1 MNAQPLLINRVPTP
15 YPVIVAPVPSPKR
28 SESKRS
34 GAKRSGS
41 KRSDAKRSGAKRS
54 GAKRSHPKRSGA
66 KRSHTK
72 RSGAKRSHTKR
83 SGAKRSHTKRSGA
96 KRSGAK
102 RSGAKRSG
110 AKRSGSKRTHT
121 KRSGAKRSGAKRSG
135 AKRSHTKR
143 SHTKRS
149 GAKNIYSVEN
159 MMRYFYEMTVKNL
172 SNEHKA
178 SINIDKSKGMMYGTA
193 SRDELIKM
201 PWMYCVKPLWS
212 VAPGPYTFRINFEGG
227 KNGEKIKKT
236 LSIYNGTVNLF
247 PNSSVILNDILSK
260 CN

>member
-34 GAKRSGS
+34 GAKRSHP
-41 KRSDAKRSGAKRS
+41 KRSGAKRS

-72 RSGAKRSHTKR
+72 RSGAKRSHPKRSGAKQSHSKR
-83 SGAKRSHTKRSGA
+83 SGAKRSHTKRSHTKRSGSKRSHTKRSGAKQRHPKRSGA

-110 AKRSGSKRTHT
+110 A
-121 KRSGAKRSGAKRSG
+121 
-135 AKRSHTKR
+135 KR

-260 CN
+260 C

>member
-34 GAKRSGS
+34 GAKRSG
-41 KRSDAKRSGAKRS
+41 
-54 GAKRSHPKRSGA
+54 A

-96 KRSGAK
+96 KRS
-102 RSGAKRSG
+102 
-110 AKRSGSKRTHT
+110 HT
-121 KRSGAKRSGAKRSG
+121 KRS
-135 AKRSHTKR
+135 AKRSHTM
-143 SHTKRS
+143 RS

-260 CN
+260 C

>member
-34 GAKRSGS
+34 GAKRSG
-41 KRSDAKRSGAKRS
+41 
-54 GAKRSHPKRSGA
+54 AKRSHPKRSGA
-66 KRSHTK
+66 KQSHPK
-72 RSGAKRSHTKR
+72 RSGAKQSHP
-83 SGAKRSHTKRSGA
+83 
-96 KRSGAK
+96 
-102 RSGAKRSG
+102 
-110 AKRSGSKRTHT
+110 
-121 KRSGAKRSGAKRSG
+121 KRSGAKRSG

-143 SHTKRS
+143 SGAKQRHAKRS
-149 GAKNIYSVEN
+149 HAKNIYSVEN

>member
-110 AKRSGSKRTHT
+110 SKRTHT
-121 KRSGAKRSGAKRSG
+121 KRSGAKRSGA
-135 AKRSHTKR
+135 
-143 SHTKRS
+143 KRS

>member
-34 GAKRSGS
+34 GAKRSHP
-41 KRSDAKRSGAKRS
+41 KRSGAKRS

-66 KRSHTK
+66 KRSHPKRSGAKRSHPKRSGAKQSHSK

-83 SGAKRSHTKRSGA
+83 SGSKRSHTKRSGAKQRHPKRSGA

-102 RSGAKRSG
+102 RSGA
-110 AKRSGSKRTHT
+110 
-121 KRSGAKRSGAKRSG
+121 
-135 AKRSHTKR
+135 KR

>member
-34 GAKRSGS
+34 GAKRSG
-41 KRSDAKRSGAKRS
+41 
-54 GAKRSHPKRSGA
+54 AKRSHTKRSGA

-96 KRSGAK
+96 KRS
-102 RSGAKRSG
+102 
-110 AKRSGSKRTHT
+110 HT
-121 KRSGAKRSGAKRSG
+121 KRSG

-143 SHTKRS
+143 SAKRSHTMRS

-260 CN
+260 C

>member
-34 GAKRSGS
+34 GAKRSHP
-41 KRSDAKRSGAKRS
+41 KRSGAKRS

-66 KRSHTK
+66 KRSHPKRSGAKRSHPKRSGAKQSHSK

-83 SGAKRSHTKRSGA
+83 SGSKRSHTKRSGAKQRHPKRSGAKQRHPKRSGA

-102 RSGAKRSG
+102 RSGA
-110 AKRSGSKRTHT
+110 
-121 KRSGAKRSGAKRSG
+121 
-135 AKRSHTKR
+135 KR

-260 CN
+260 C

>member
-1 MNAQPLLINRVPTP
+1 M
-15 YPVIVAPVPSPKR
+15 
-28 SESKRS
+28 
-34 GAKRSGS
+34 
-41 KRSDAKRSGAKRS
+41 
-54 GAKRSHPKRSGA
+54 
-66 KRSHTK
+66 
-72 RSGAKRSHTKR
+72 
-83 SGAKRSHTKRSGA
+83 
-96 KRSGAK
+96 
-102 RSGAKRSG
+102 
-110 AKRSGSKRTHT
+110 
-121 KRSGAKRSGAKRSG
+121 
-135 AKRSHTKR
+135 
-143 SHTKRS
+143 RS

-260 CN
+260 C